1 MLTKRSARV
10 HAFNIV
16 WYPPRADESRSENES
31 CFEEGG
37 GGERWTRTQLPR
49 YGIEWSVTR
58 INAES
63 ARCRGGRESVAA

>member
-16 WYPPRADESRSENES
+16 WYPPRADGSRSENES

-37 GGERWTRTQLPR
+37 RERDGLAHNCLDT
-49 YGIEWSVTR
+49 GS
-58 INAES
+58 NGA
-63 ARCRGGRESVAA
+63 